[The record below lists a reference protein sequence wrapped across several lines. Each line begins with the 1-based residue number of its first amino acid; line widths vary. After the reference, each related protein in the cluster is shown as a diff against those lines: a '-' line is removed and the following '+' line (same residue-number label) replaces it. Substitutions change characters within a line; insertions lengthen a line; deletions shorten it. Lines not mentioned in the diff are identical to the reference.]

1 MAYPALQPFP
11 YEPEAKASIQ
21 ALLVDGDPVSLARMR
36 WLLESEAEMEV
47 SEYSAGA
54 LAISALRRRAPDLLV
69 LDVQLPE
76 IQRAGSLEALGLER
90 MPVTIVTA
98 YDPHLLN
105 QFAAPAVDRLIKPFE
120 GEQFARALRRAK
132 MEIQRTRAEEEMNRW
147 KIVPPQADGTARTY
161 LQRFVVKLGARIV
174 FVRVEEV
181 DWIQSAANYV
191 RLHSGAN
198 TYTVRETMT
207 RVESMLDPAR
217 FLRVHRNAI
226 VNLDAVEQFESSPQG
241 SMTAIMRGGTRL
253 PLSRSYRTTIRKMLR
268 KGM

>member
-1 MAYPALQPFP
+1 MSYPALQPLP
-11 YEPEAKASIQ
+11 TAPDANSSIQ

-36 WLLESEAEMEV
+36 WLLENEAEMEV
-47 SEYSAGA
+47 TEYSAGA
-54 LAISALRRRAPDLLV
+54 QAITALRRRAPDLLV

-90 MPVTIVTA
+90 LPVTIVTA
-98 YDPHLLN
+98 YDPHLLS
-105 QFAAPAVDRLIKPFE
+105 QFAAKAVDRLIKPFE

-132 MEIQRTRAEEEMNRW
+132 MEIQRTRAEEMNQW
-147 KIVPPQADGTARTY
+147 KVVPPQAEGPARTH

-191 RLHSGAN
+191 RLHAGSN
-198 TYTVRETMT
+198 SYTVRETMS

-226 VNLDAVEQFESSPQG
+226 VNLDAVQQFESSPQG
-241 SMTAIMRGGTRL
+241 SMTAIMRDGARL

-268 KGM
+268 KGV